1 MRTMSIP
8 SPITKSGLPIQKYL
22 PWVLIP
28 LLGFLWFWFFRTNAW
43 TGGDSE
49 QWEREIFGGMWFR
62 RRQMLSFAGFQLG
75 FQVFHP
81 LFGWTA
87 HRAMNFVSC
96 LAGAI
101 TLLLFWRLVYD
112 RRHWKWEFA
121 ILATGGFTALFYGHI
136 ETYAQPTA
144 AFFLHLLSIKR
155 VCQRR
160 WGLWTVPLTFS
171 IMVWFHLLILFATPA
186 LLLFLARE
194 IRLQKSD
201 MATIR
206 KAAIFL
212 LPGALCVYLVG
223 KLSFGYGEFMG
234 SNFVAPPREML
245 LRPWVT
251 LTHNHVPTK
260 IWFAWFNG
268 GVTALVSLAIIWRL
282 LNRWRVHRFSLYVT
296 AYLACFIGKTL
307 IWHPDMGID
316 DWDLFTWPWMLTSLL
331 VSLHIMTMP
340 GRVVLMG
347 LVLGVQVAL
356 LIARPI
362 QWAEINRREVAT
374 ISIDIDV
381 EDISRYRILLND
393 RLMLQRPLR
402 TIPRGGHHVR
412 IISPDFTP
420 SFRAFYVEG
429 GEHFVVEV
437 RGDSVSITQIE

>member
-1 MRTMSIP
+1 MCASLP
-8 SPITKSGLPIQKYL
+8 DENSGIRVRRVL

-75 FQVFHP
+75 FQIFHP

-101 TLLLFWRLVYD
+101 TLLLFWRLVFD
-112 RRHWKWEFA
+112 RRHGKWEFA

-144 AFFLHLLSIKR
+144 AFFLHLLAIKR

-160 WGLWTVPLTFS
+160 WELWTVPLTFS
-171 IMVWFHLLILFATPA
+171 VMVWFHLLILFATPA
-186 LLLFLARE
+186 LLLFLIRE
-194 IRLQKSD
+194 ARLQGLKID
-201 MATIR
+201 QIR
-206 KAAIFL
+206 KAFICL
-212 LPGALCVYLVG
+212 LPGAFCVFLVG
-223 KLSFGYGEFMG
+223 KLHFGYGEFMG

-245 LRPWVT
+245 VRPWVT

-282 LNRWRVHRFSLYVT
+282 LHRWRVHRFSLYVT

-316 DWDLFTWPWMLTSLL
+316 DWDLFTWPWMLTTLL
-331 VSLHIMTMP
+331 VALHVMTMP
-340 GRVVLMG
+340 GRAILVG
-347 LVLGVQVAL
+347 LVLGAQVAL

-362 QWAEINRREVAT
+362 QWAEINRRELAT
-374 ISIDIDV
+374 V
-381 EDISRYRILLND
+381 ELRMEAGDPTGFRVLLND
-393 RLMLQRPLR
+393 RLMLDRPLR
-402 TIPRGGHHVR
+402 TIPLGGHHIR
-412 IISPDFTP
+412 IIGPDFQPT
-420 SFRAFYVEG
+420 FRAFYVHG
-429 GEHFVVEV
+429 GEHFQILVDD
-437 RGDSVSITQIE
+437 DSVVLREIQ